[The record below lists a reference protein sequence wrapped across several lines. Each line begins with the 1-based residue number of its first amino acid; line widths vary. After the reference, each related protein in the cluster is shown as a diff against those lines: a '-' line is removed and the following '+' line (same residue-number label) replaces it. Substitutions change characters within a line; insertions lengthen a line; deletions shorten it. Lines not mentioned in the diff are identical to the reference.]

1 MKQKIML
8 VAILLLSVS
17 SAYAQLE
24 VNGDGSTTI
33 YKFTMNS
40 TMAGS
45 FGESGPNNVSFGY
58 NSLNIYPGTTG
69 GQNAVF
75 GVNSLSALTTGFGN
89 TAVGNDVLRFTTGA
103 YYNTGVGYGALRS
116 TSGHNNTAIGI
127 NALYANTTGSDNMA
141 AGNGALNANT
151 TGDYNNALGTISLSS
166 NTSGGNNA
174 AFGDGALTANT
185 TGNYNVGIGS
195 WALTNNTTGSFNI
208 GVGDYTTVDL
218 AGNLTNVIAIGH
230 QTTVLSSNQA
240 KIGNSSTNSIGGYAS
255 WSNFSDG
262 RAKKN
267 IQTNVP
273 GLSFINQ
280 LQPITYNLD
289 LDAIDGLLKIDK
301 MGQRAQP
308 LSPELKAIDKKARED
323 KEKII
328 QTGFIA
334 QDVEKSAKSLG
345 YDFSG
350 VDVDEVGI
358 YGLRYA
364 EFVVPLVKAV
374 QELSEQN
381 DRLQAQNDQM
391 QAQVTELT
399 ELVSSL
405 LGKEN
410 MLRSG
415 ENSASL
421 QQNSPN
427 PFGQSTVIRYT
438 LPKTDKQAQMVIS
451 NTDGNIIKQIPLQAG
466 TDSITVEGGSLSAGI
481 YYYSLYVGNGLVDTK
496 KMVLTK

>member
-8 VAILLLSVS
+8 VAILLLSVL
-17 SAYAQLE
+17 SAYAQLV
-24 VNGDGSTTI
+24 VNADGSTTFAFF
-33 YKFTMNS
+33 KTDGAFAGFTGSPS
-40 TMAGS
+40 T
-45 FGESGPNNVSFGY
+45 PNASFGY
-58 NSLNIYPGTTG
+58 NALNSSILSMTYGE
-69 GQNAVF
+69 NVAF
-75 GVNSLSALTTGFGN
+75 GLNVLSSLTTGFGN
-89 TAVGNDVLRFTTGA
+89 TAVGGEALRYNTGG
-103 YYNTGVGYGALRS
+103 YYNTGIGLNTLYS
-116 TSGHNNTAIGI
+116 NSSGNSNTAIGI
-127 NALYANTTGSDNMA
+127 DALQYNTTGSANTA
-141 AGNGALNANT
+141 AGNGALNSNT
-151 TGDYNNALGTISLSS
+151 TGDYNNALGTIALTS
-166 NTSGGNNA
+166 NTSGGNNS
-174 AFGDGALTANT
+174 AFGDGALAANT
-185 TGNYNVGIGS
+185 TGNYNVGLGT

-301 MGQRAQP
+301 MGQRAQQ

-334 QDVEKSAKSLG
+334 QDVEKSAKSIG

-374 QELSEQN
+374 QELS
-381 DRLQAQNDQM
+381 
-391 QAQVTELT
+391 AQVNELT
-399 ELVSSL
+399 ELVSIL
-405 LGKEN
+405 QGKDADPAQ
-410 MLRSG
+410 LRSG
-415 ENSASL
+415 GTDESTLPITGASL

-427 PFGQSTVIRYT
+427 PFSQSTIIRYT
-438 LPKTDKQAQMVIS
+438 LSKTDKPAFIIIS
-451 NTDGNIIKQIPLQAG
+451 NTAGNIIRQIPLQTG

-481 YYYSLYVGNGLVDTK
+481 YYYSLYIGSGLVDTK